1 MSEQTQPSSSAGGH
15 GVAETGPLV
24 HLHFAPSRMLW
35 RIGPAW
41 AVVAGAVAAGAF
53 LGNAASLLRLATA
66 VILADLVWGILRRI
80 IPDSP
85 GTGGTAALRAPSLP
99 YGRSDAPLARVMQTV
114 ASGQHASTAP
124 WLGWLG
130 GLALT
135 VVLSWLLGAPTLL
148 ISAAAVGLFFL
159 TRALFRHGC
168 CPSFCLALL
177 DVGLPWAL
185 GAALVWSNVDGEM
198 RGWLVQ
204 MGMLAAA
211 FTVLQWGLYRARF
224 SDDGR
229 RLIALYIGQAVLLG
243 ALVLLRQS
251 WAVVIAALLLA
262 PPTWWLARRGAAE
275 VALARALPWWW
286 ASMLAVAA
294 IVR

>member
-1 MSEQTQPSSSAGGH
+1 MSEQMQPLGGAGGE

-41 AVVAGAVAAGAF
+41 AVVAGAVAAGVS

-85 GTGGTAALRAPSLP
+85 GTEGTAALWAPSLP
-99 YGRSDAPLARVMQTV
+99 YGRSDSPLAHVMQTF

-124 WLGWLG
+124 WSGWLG

-135 VVLSWLLGAPTLL
+135 VVLSLLLGVPTLL
-148 ISAAAVGLFFL
+148 ISAAAVGLIFL
-159 TRALFRHGC
+159 ARALFRRGC
-168 CPSFCLALL
+168 YPSSCLALL

-185 GAALVWSNVDGEM
+185 GTALVWPNVDGEAQV
-198 RGWLVQ
+198 WFVQ
-204 MGMLAAA
+204 MVMVAAA

-224 SDDGR
+224 SAGR
-229 RLIALYIGQAVLLG
+229 RLGALYFGQVMLLG
-243 ALVLLRQS
+243 ALVLLRQP
-251 WAVVIAALLLA
+251 WAVAVAALLLA
-262 PPTWWLARRGAAE
+262 PPIWWLARRGEAE

>member
-1 MSEQTQPSSSAGGH
+1 MSEQMQPLSDAGGQ

-41 AVVAGAVAAGAF
+41 AVVAGAVAAGAP

-85 GTGGTAALRAPSLP
+85 GTEGTAALRAPSLP
-99 YGRSDAPLARVMQTV
+99 YGRSDAPLAHVMQTV

-135 VVLSWLLGAPTLL
+135 VVLSLLLGAPALL
-148 ISAAAVGLFFL
+148 ISAAAVGLI
-159 TRALFRHGC
+159 
-168 CPSFCLALL
+168 LL
-177 DVGLPWAL
+177 DPGSVPAWLLPLLLPGASGCRAPVGFGGSAGLAGLWLVRRGSGSCRWGCWRRRLPFCSGVCIAL
-185 GAALVWSNVDGEM
+185 GFLPGGVW
-198 RGWLVQ
+198 
-204 MGMLAAA
+204 
-211 FTVLQWGLYRARF
+211 
-224 SDDGR
+224 
-229 RLIALYIGQAVLLG
+229 
-243 ALVLLRQS
+243 
-251 WAVVIAALLLA
+251 
-262 PPTWWLARRGAAE
+262 
-275 VALARALPWWW
+275 LPCT
-286 ASMLAVAA
+286 LD
-294 IVR
+294 R